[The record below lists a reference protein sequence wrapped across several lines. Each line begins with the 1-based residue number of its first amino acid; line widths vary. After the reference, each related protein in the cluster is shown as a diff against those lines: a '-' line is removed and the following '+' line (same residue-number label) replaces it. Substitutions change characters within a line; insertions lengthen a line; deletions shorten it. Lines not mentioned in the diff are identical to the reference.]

1 MGLIEYIGDSIGNS
15 NLVMK
20 NINTKILNLSN
31 EQLLP
36 PNVVADINYLNN
48 KCTNAT
54 TQNDDAKRDNQEANE
69 KAEEYGKKYQNAK
82 DELQEAKSKMNIFT
96 EMLVGARHPILNKI
110 FATGGLG
117 AAAIALGISSFG
129 LLPGIGIGAA
139 VIGAKMLGA
148 GAYCKF
154 SVNGQEYKRL
164 KSQVQILKGQYA
176 LYRSKSQTTT
186 DVVRYTTKREKEAQ
200 YNFNDYKKSVIE
212 ISKKYKEEFK
222 LIKAYNKLT
231 DQQKDSINGI
241 FSSNG
246 RNLIPIRERI
256 RDYANTIKN
265 CWYYNP
271 NGITKPCHIN
281 GITDILNLIAKGK
294 LNKIDKNDPIIN
306 LFMNNC
312 RIPMPGITQAP
323 PQQQPQQTQPTQT
336 PQQTQPIQST
346 QTTQTPQQTQTTQ
359 TPQQTQTTQSTQ
371 TTQTSQQAQPT
382 QSPQQTQTTSQ
393 TPQTTQQQPQSGSN
407 PPVYGPTGHEGEPLE
422 PKENL
427 LEQGDLQNDSRTT
440 DFRKGMRREPP
451 LLTAEEMEKDGL
463 HFNDIETMLEGVEVP
478 PDDFL
483 AALGYYYKFNTN
495 PDRDTDIS
503 LNNALN
509 VINKMD
515 SKEAKEFA
523 KVGSSKL
530 SATAFRSNDK
540 DPNELWISTYANRL
554 NKIIRERELA
564 EAQASKNDPR
574 SVA

>member
-96 EMLVGARHPILNKI
+96 EMLVGARHPILYKI

-323 PQQQPQQTQPTQT
+323 PQIQGNNQQTTGNNQQTTGNNQPTQT
-336 PQQTQPIQST
+336 PVNNQQPNTPVNNQQPTQS
-346 QTTQTPQQTQTTQ
+346 TQTPQQA
-359 TPQQTQTTQSTQ
+359 QS
-371 TTQTSQQAQPT
+371 T
-382 QSPQQTQTTSQ
+382 QSPQQTQT

-427 LEQGDLQNDSRTT
+427 LEQGDSQNDSRTT
-440 DFRKGMRREPP
+440 DFRKGMLREPP

-463 HFNDIETMLEGVEVP
+463 HFNDIETMLEEVKVP
-478 PDDFL
+478 PADFL

-554 NKIIRERELA
+554 NKIIKERELA